1 MSSDGTPEYVAINRL
16 QRRYADIVTRRS
28 WAELSEVFEPDCPIT
43 LDLRDQELAF
53 TGGDEIAA
61 FIAAAVVRFDFF
73 VFAVLNTVVDHLDG
87 PMGRAS
93 GRVYT
98 CELRHDPGADEFS
111 QAFGLYRDDYH
122 RSPEGW
128 RFARRRY
135 ASLGR
140 SDGSSFSAFAMPTSA
155 DPAD

>member
-1 MSSDGTPEYVAINRL
+1 MSSDGTPEYVAISRL
-16 QRRYADIVTRRS
+16 QQRYADIVSRRA
-28 WAELSEVFEPDCPIT
+28 WAEMPDVFEADCVIE
-43 LDLRDQELAF
+43 LDLRDRALRF
-53 TGGDEIAA
+53 TGGPAIAE
-61 FIAAAVVRFDFF
+61 FIAGAVARFDFF

-98 CELRHDPGADEFS
+98 CELRHDPASGEFS
-111 QAFGLYRDDYH
+111 QAFGLYRDFYH

-128 RFARRRY
+128 RFANRRY

-140 SDGSSFSAFAMPTSA
+140 FDGRSFSGFAF
-155 DPAD
+155 PAG